1 MDLKISKGP
10 FGSSIEFTGASPEE
24 VLAVLQAA
32 WPAAELPAEE
42 VMEEPDAKDD
52 GVAKVGQ
59 VLTIGSPDWPRGVKR
74 ATDNSVWWPILHVSR
89 DGSHA
94 AWRTLGSSAPTQSSD
109 WDRFPSSFTVN
120 SPVTVLEVW

>member
-1 MDLKISKGP
+1 MDLKIIKGP
-10 FGSSIEFTGASPEE
+10 FGSTIEFKDASPAE

-32 WPAAELPAEE
+32 WPSTTVTETTEG
-42 VMEEPDAKDD
+42 EPDVKDD

-59 VLTIGSPDWPRGVKR
+59 VLTIGSPNWPRGVKR
-74 ATDNSVWWPILHVSR
+74 ATDHASSWPILHVSR

-94 AWRTLGSSAPTQSSD
+94 AWRTAGESAPSRSSD